1 MKKSNRSSF
10 IGSLVRK
17 RRREL
22 KISQEK
28 LGEMIDVSY
37 QQIQKYESGVN
48 RVSAD
53 KLRDIASAL
62 NINVSYFYKK
72 PVSEETQEEAEA
84 YDKINGL
91 SPDEKE
97 LITCFRIIDD
107 REFRKR
113 FLYLLMRAAKR
124 G

>member
-1 MKKSNRSSF
+1 MKKTTKTSS
-10 IGSLVRK
+10 IGLLIKK

-28 LGEMIDVSY
+28 LGEMIGVSY
-37 QQIQKYESGVN
+37 QQIQKYENAVN

-62 NINVSYFYKK
+62 NIDVSYFYEK
-72 PVSEETQEEAEA
+72 PIYEEAHKEA
-84 YDKINGL
+84 AAYGKIRGI

-97 LITCFRIIDD
+97 LIKSFRAIDD
-107 REFRKR
+107 MEFRKR
-113 FLYLLMRAAKR
+113 FLHLLICAAKR